1 MYDIM
6 SAWYDSHTVFYTLSK
21 GILTDY
27 ISIRYLKIAWH
38 SNNVHSIEYENIP
51 IFHLINAPSRE
62 CQVV

>member
-38 SNNVHSIEYENIP
+38 SNNVHSIYENIP
-51 IFHLINAPSRE
+51 IFHLFNAPSRE

>member
-38 SNNVHSIEYENIP
+38 SNNVPSIVWKYPNI
-51 IFHLINAPSRE
+51 SSD
-62 CQVV
+62 